1 MTRQSISVG
10 SAANDGTG
18 DTLRSA
24 GQKIN
29 SNFIELFNWIGDSN
43 SLNSQISLEDSAIA
57 FEGSSTDDFET
68 RLAVVNPTADR
79 VILLPDAGGTIVIT
93 SATQTLTN
101 KTLTSPTISAPTITA
116 PTINDANSNELIK
129 FTTVV
134 SAVNEITVSNNST
147 GNPVIVSATGGDTN
161 INLRLDAKGTGS
173 VRMSKVAFSSTE
185 ITANGAASANTS
197 YIICN
202 KATALAVTLANG
214 TLIGESKIFTNKGV
228 GIATITPASFA
239 QGTTVALDQYD
250 AATLVWDGTNWYV
263 SGHYGATIA

>member
-1 MTRQSISVG
+1 VT
-10 SAANDGTG
+10 
-18 DTLRSA
+18 
-24 GQKIN
+24 
-29 SNFIELFNWIGDSN
+29 
-43 SLNSQISLEDSAIA
+43 
-57 FEGSSTDDFET
+57 
-68 RLAVVNPTADR
+68 
-79 VILLPDAGGTIVIT
+79 
-93 SATQTLTN
+93 
-101 KTLTSPTISAPTITA
+101 
-116 PTINDANSNELIK
+116 
-129 FTTVV
+129 

-239 QGTTVALDQYD
+239 QGTTIALDQYD

>member
-1 MTRQSISVG
+1 MTRKNINVG
-10 SAANDGTG
+10 TTANDGTG
-18 DTLRSA
+18 DTLRTV

-29 SNFIELFNWIGDSN
+29 DNFIEIFNWIGDSN
-43 SLNSQISLEDSAIA
+43 SLNSQIFLEDSAIA

-79 VILLPDAGGTIVIT
+79 VILLPDAGGTIVLT

-101 KTLTSPTISAPTITA
+101 KTLTAPNISAPTITA

-129 FTTVV
+129 FTSIA
-134 SAVNEITVSNNST
+134 SAVNEITVSNNSV

-161 INLRLDAKGTGS
+161 INLRLDAKGSGS
-173 VRMSKVAFSSTE
+173 VRLNKVAFSSTE
-185 ITANGAASANTS
+185 ITANGATSANTS

-214 TLIGESKIFTNKGV
+214 TTIGESKIFTNKGV

-239 QGTTVALDQYD
+239 QGTTFALDQYD
-250 AATLVWDGTNWYV
+250 SATLVWDGTNWYV

>member
-1 MTRQSISVG
+1 MTRKNINVG
-10 SAANDGTG
+10 TTANDGTG
-18 DTLRSA
+18 DTLRTV

-29 SNFIELFNWIGDSN
+29 DNFIEIFNWIGDSN
-43 SLNSQISLEDSAIA
+43 SLNSQIFLEDSAIA

-79 VILLPDAGGTIVIT
+79 VILLPDAGGTIVLT

-101 KTLTSPTISAPTITA
+101 KTLTAPNISAPTITA

-129 FTTVV
+129 FTSIA

-161 INLRLDAKGTGS
+161 INLRLDAKGTGAI
-173 VRMSKVAFSSTE
+173 RLSKVAFSSTE
-185 ITANGAASANTS
+185 ITSNGAASANTS

-214 TLIGESKIFTNKGV
+214 TTIGESKIFTNKGV

-239 QGTTVALDQYD
+239 QGTTFTLDQYD